1 MSSGF
6 VAGTL
11 VHTDKGLIPIQHLQV
26 GDLVITTNENNFQE
40 NNLSKI
46 KSIYKSENSSI
57 FLILY
62 ADNYAEADTYENCIL
77 YPLLATKNNQLWV
90 NYIGDFNFDVDEEEV
105 QGWQKID
112 DILHGYE
119 IELMGNEIGG
129 IMGIYHFYEAP
140 LENVFYSLGY
150 DGLPNY
156 LVEIQSSQIHYYFIE
171 HLFNENL
178 NPTEKLKYVRP
189 KEFPEFSIEMET
201 GYLTNNLIQK
211 FYEFYINRL
220 DDKLASRECFEIDLA
235 DNQSYFVGKKGLLV
249 KNSTIQGKTE

>member
-11 VHTDKGLIPIQHLQV
+11 VHTDKGLIPIQNLKV
-26 GDLVITTNENNFQE
+26 GDLVISTDENNFQE
-40 NNLSKI
+40 NTLSKI
-46 KSIYKSENSSI
+46 KSIYKFENSSI

-62 ADNYAEADTYENCIL
+62 ADNYAEADTYENCTL
-77 YPLLATKNNQLWV
+77 YPLLATENNKLWV

-105 QGWQKID
+105 QGWQKIE

-119 IELMGNEIGG
+119 IKLMGKEIGG

-156 LVEIQSSQIHYYFIE
+156 LVEIQNSQIHYYFVE
-171 HLFNENL
+171 YLFNENL
-178 NPTEKLKYVRP
+178 NPSERLDYVRP
-189 KEFPEFSIEMET
+189 KEFPKFSTEIEI

-211 FYEFYINRL
+211 FYDFYINRL
-220 DDKLASRECFEIDLA
+220 DDKLALKECFAIDLVEHQ
-235 DNQSYFVGKKGLLV
+235 NYFVSGKGLLV
-249 KNSTIQGKTE
+249 KNSIIQGNNE